1 MARGAFTLG
10 YTHSATRELGDLPR
24 QIRRRLRRK
33 IESIRADPRGARDAA
48 PLWGEWEGHWKLV
61 IGEYR
66 VIYRIEDRAARVVI
80 VRIRHRSQAYELDD
94 GGC

>member
-10 YTHSATRELGDLPR
+10 YTDSAARELGDLPR

-33 IESIRADPRGARDAA
+33 IESIRADPRDARDAA

-66 VIYRIEDRAARVVI
+66 VIYRIEDRVARVVI

>member
-10 YTHSATRELGDLPR
+10 YTDSARHELGELSR
-24 QIRRRLRRK
+24 RIRRRLRRK
-33 IESIRADPRGARDAA
+33 IESIRADPRGAQDAA

-80 VRIRHRSQAYELDD
+80 VRIRHRSQAYDR
-94 GGC
+94 GNGTC